1 MLTNL
6 PVRCIVTDVE
16 ICYKV
21 FSQMVIICEK
31 NRAQPRFFRRDF
43 SYVFIDNSISRSFVL
58 YDFPFEISIERM
70 NKEP

>member
-1 MLTNL
+1 MKIWKVSRSVKEKSAGINAMPAGKKWVLTNL

-31 NRAQPRFFRRDF
+31 NRAQPRFFK
-43 SYVFIDNSISRSFVL
+43 
-58 YDFPFEISIERM
+58 EIFHM
-70 NKEP
+70 FL